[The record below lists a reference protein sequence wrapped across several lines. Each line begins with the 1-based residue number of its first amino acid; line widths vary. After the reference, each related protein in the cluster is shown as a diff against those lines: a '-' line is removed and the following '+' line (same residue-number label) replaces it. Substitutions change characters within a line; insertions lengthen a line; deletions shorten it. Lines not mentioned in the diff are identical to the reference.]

1 MHIDLRK
8 RIESLKIN
16 PDIYGQFM
24 RTEPRI
30 YNRERTTS
38 SINDVGRTGQYA
50 SEWNWIIILYHTH
63 KKNPKWVKGLGGLRP
78 ETMKL
83 PEDRGSNKLLDTGL
97 GDNLLNLTE
106 GDRKSGTTSK

>member
-1 MHIDLRK
+1 MHIDVRK

-24 RTEPRI
+24 RIEPRI

-38 SINDVGRTGQYA
+38 SINDVWRTGQYA
-50 SEWNWIIILYHTH
+50 REWNWIIILYHTH
-63 KKNPKWVKGLGGLRP
+63 TKKTKWIKGLGGLRP

-83 PEDRGSNKLLDTGL
+83 PEDRGSNNLLDTGL

-106 GDRKSGTTSK
+106 GDRKSGTTSN